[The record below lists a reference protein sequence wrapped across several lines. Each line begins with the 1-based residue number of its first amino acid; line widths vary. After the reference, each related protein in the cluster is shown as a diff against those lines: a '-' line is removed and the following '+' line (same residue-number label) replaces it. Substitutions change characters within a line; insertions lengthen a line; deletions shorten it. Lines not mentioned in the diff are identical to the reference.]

1 MPTYGQLIRNVWKV
15 QKWKKIDWILQG
27 CPHKKAVIL
36 KLWTAKP
43 KKPNSAI
50 WKVAKVRIVSSWISV
65 IVYIPGQGHSLQ
77 EHSQILIWGGWIP
90 DLPGV
95 HYKAVKGKLDFTQ
108 YEWFDRRKWRSKFGI
123 SKPKE
128 Y

>member
-1 MPTYGQLIRNVWKV
+1 MPTPNQLIRNSRKI
-15 QKWKKIDWILQG
+15 QKKKKIDWILQG
-27 CPHKKAVIL
+27 CPHKRAIIL
-36 KLWTAKP
+36 KLRTAKP

-50 WKVAKVRIVSSWISV
+50 WKIAKVRIVSSKIPV
-65 IVYIPGQGHSLQ
+65 VVYIPGQGHSLQ

-95 HYKAVKGKLDFTQ
+95 HYKAIKGKLDFSSH
-108 YEWFDRRKWRSKFGI
+108 EWFDWWKWRSKFGI
-123 SKPKE
+123 PKSKE